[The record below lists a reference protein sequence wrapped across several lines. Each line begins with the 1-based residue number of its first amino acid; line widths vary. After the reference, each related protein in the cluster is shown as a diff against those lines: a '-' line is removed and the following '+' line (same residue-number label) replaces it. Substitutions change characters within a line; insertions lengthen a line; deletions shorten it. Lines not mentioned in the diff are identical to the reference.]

1 MEIREIGLI
10 RDFIGKYRRNTSFI
24 RMVTILSMDILTRL
38 SNIILLPV
46 YLRLMSQEEYG
57 LYNYILSIVT
67 TFSVVLNFGL
77 YVSQTKY
84 YSDMHDSEK
93 RKVVLFNI
101 FFLLT
106 GLLALVMVAA
116 YIFGFD
122 YDLVRLLFKDDIH
135 YATLRLPLLL
145 AVVVSVYIVILAN
158 YFVTSEK
165 ITLFRKYNL
174 FRLIVVNVVVLAA
187 LYLSRGEK
195 IHVRLLYTYLAEL
208 AVLIAFSVYYLRDML
223 PSIDGKLMTKYLKLG
238 LPVMFSAIWGMISNY
253 SDKFFLEKNGSAK
266 DLSYYY
272 LAFSIANVLYMICL
286 AVQNSWLPTFLREK
300 NLEVNMR
307 QTKKL
312 ITRLALGLLLLAVLL
327 MGAFFLA
334 LQWKIIAPKYWPALP
349 VLPFLL
355 IAQILNGIVLLYS
368 NYMIYFEKTHL
379 SLFIGM
385 VTSVIGLIISYFL
398 VPRWGTYGAVA
409 AYLTVQ
415 FAYLGLYQWAIRR
428 HVNKISVTALT

>member
-1 MEIREIGLI
+1 MEIKELGFI
-10 RDFIGKYRRNTSFI
+10 RDLIGRYRRNTSLV
-24 RMVTILSMDILTRL
+24 RMLTILSMDILTRL
-38 SNIILLPV
+38 SNILLLPV

-84 YSDMHDSEK
+84 YSDMHDSGE

-101 FFLLT
+101 LFLLT
-106 GLLALVMVAA
+106 GLLAIVMLSA
-116 YIFGFD
+116 YFFGFD
-122 YDLVRLLFKDDIH
+122 YVLVKLLFKDDIA

-165 ITLFRKYNL
+165 IDLFRKYNL
-174 FRLIVVNVVVLAA
+174 FRLLVVNTVVVLA

-195 IHVRLLYTYLAEL
+195 IHVRLLYTYVTEL
-208 AVLIAFSVYYLRDML
+208 AVLIVFSLYYVREML
-223 PSIDGKLMTKYLKLG
+223 PKIDWGLMGKYLKLG
-238 LPVMFSAIWGMISNY
+238 LPVMFSAIWGMVSNY
-253 SDKFFLEKNGSAK
+253 SDKFFLEKHGSAK
-266 DLSYYY
+266 DLSYYF

-300 NLEVNMR
+300 DLKTNMR

-312 ITRLALGLLLLAVLL
+312 MIRLALGLLLLAVLL
-327 MGAFFLA
+327 MGFFFLA
-334 LQWKIIAPKYWPALP
+334 LHWNIISPKYRPAMP
-349 VLPFLL
+349 ILPFLL
-355 IAQILNGIVLLYS
+355 VAQILNGIVLLYS

-385 VTSVIGLIISYFL
+385 ITSVIGLIISYFL
-398 VPRWGTYGAVA
+398 VPRWGTYGAVT

-415 FAYLGLYQWAIRR
+415 LAYLGLYHWTVRW
-428 HVNKISVTALT
+428 HVSRISVTPLS